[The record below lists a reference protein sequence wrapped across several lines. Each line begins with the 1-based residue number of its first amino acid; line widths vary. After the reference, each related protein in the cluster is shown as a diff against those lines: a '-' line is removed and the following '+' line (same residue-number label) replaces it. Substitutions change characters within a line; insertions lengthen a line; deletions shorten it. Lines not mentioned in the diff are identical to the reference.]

1 MLVGVFL
8 LVGVVLIAKPPSIF
22 GAANSTY
29 DVIGKILY
37 NINGNIN
44 GIRLLDHFK
53 NVKVVNENESNFQIF
68 ST

>member
-37 NINGNIN
+37 NING
-44 GIRLLDHFK
+44 IRLLDHFK